1 MERRIKLFENFDN
14 DLDLWNTYM
23 SIIDGIDGII
33 SEHGELNDSYWK
45 DGVEEELDEITS
57 DTQTVADVK
66 KNKER
71 IIANLKDLLDGLDGV
86 IQSRSISVDK
96 YFKSGVIEAAKKKI
110 EDL

>member
-1 MERRIKLFENFDN
+1 MKRIKLFENFDN

-45 DGVEEELDEITS
+45 PDVETELNEITDS
-57 DTQTVADVK
+57 VKTVDDVK
-66 KNKER
+66 KNKDR
-71 IIANLKDLLDGLDGV
+71 IMTNLKDLLDGLEGV
-86 IQSRSISVDK
+86 MQSGSISVDR

-110 EDL
+110 KDL